1 MKTICFHGIE
11 KNCQFLSLVFE
22 VFLVFFF
29 TKWLKIFFSKL
40 IFGWILR
47 VSHVADTFKVEQT
60 QKYVIGA
67 RNYAK
72 M

>member
-1 MKTICFHGIE
+1 MVLKKIV
-11 KNCQFLSLVFE
+11 NSYLSFLRVFW
-22 VFLVFFF
+22 VFF
-29 TKWLKIFFSKL
+29 TKWLKKFFSKL

-60 QKYVIGA
+60 QKYVICA

>member
-1 MKTICFHGIE
+1 MVLKKIVNFYLS
-11 KNCQFLSLVFE
+11 FLRF
-22 VFLVFFF
+22 FGFFF
-29 TKWLKIFFSKL
+29 TKWLKNFFSKL
-40 IFGWILR
+40 IFGCILR

>member
-1 MKTICFHGIE
+1 MVLKKIVNFYLS
-11 KNCQFLSLVFE
+11 FLSF
-22 VFLVFFF
+22 FLGFFF
-29 TKWLKIFFSKL
+29 TKCRKFFFSKL

>member
-1 MKTICFHGIE
+1 MVLKKIVNFYLS
-11 KNCQFLSLVFE
+11 FLRF
-22 VFLVFFF
+22 FCFFF
-29 TKWLKIFFSKL
+29 YKMAKNFFSKL

>member
-11 KNCQFLSLVFE
+11 KNCQFLSLIFE
-22 VFLVFFF
+22 VFLFFF
-29 TKWLKIFFSKL
+29 SKWQKKIFSKL

>member
-1 MKTICFHGIE
+1 MKTICFHGI
-11 KNCQFLSLVFE
+11 
-22 VFLVFFF
+22 
-29 TKWLKIFFSKL
+29 FSKL

>member
-1 MKTICFHGIE
+1 MVLKKIVNFYLS
-11 KNCQFLSLVFE
+11 FLRF
-22 VFLVFFF
+22 FWFFF
-29 TKWLKIFFSKL
+29 TKWLKNFFSKL